1 MWFST
6 RIIGRSKG
14 IGRAEERRR
23 KGGGKAEEGRRKGA
37 GRERWSEAE
46 VVNRFST
53 RIFGAEEGRRSRE
66 VEWGGGN

>member
-1 MWFST
+1 VYVVFDQDY
-6 RIIGRSKG
+6 
-14 IGRAEERRR
+14 RAEQGHR

-53 RIFGAEEGRRSRE
+53 RSFGAEEGRRSRE